1 MARRPIIS
9 LSGRYNTIAAVVGAA
24 LLLSILI
31 LAFLVRPAWAGL
43 QELGREIPVEQQKR
57 DLAKQDLENLKD
69 AETFFDERG
78 DEVEIVNTALPVEPQ
93 VPSILLILEGLAV
106 DSGVQL
112 DGFTPQ
118 QIGAQGGVAEPQDRP
133 AGADTLEITANFSGR
148 YPQLINFLYSL
159 ERSLRIVDVKVINV
173 NAVQGGGSDPVIT
186 GNISFTAYY
195 KTVEGGPQP
204 SATGEGGGAGEGG
217 EGGADAA
224 PPAGGGT

>member
-9 LSGRYNTIAAVVGAA
+9 LSGKYNTIAAVVGVA
-24 LLLSILI
+24 LLLGILI
-31 LAFLVRPAWAGL
+31 LAFLVRPAWARL

-57 DLAKQDLENLKD
+57 DLAKQDLENLGSAK
-69 AETFFDERG
+69 TFFDERA
-78 DEVEIVNTALPVEPQ
+78 DDVETVNAALPIEPQ
-93 VPSILLILEGLAV
+93 VPSILLILEELAV

-118 QIGAQGGVAEPQDRP
+118 QLGAQGGLTEQQARP
-133 AGADTLEITANFSGR
+133 TGVDTLEITANFSGR

-173 NAVQGGGSDPVIT
+173 NAVRGGGNDPVIT

-204 SATGEGGGAGEGG
+204 SETAQTGQDGQDGGAN
-217 EGGADAA
+217 AA
-224 PPAGGGT
+224 PPAGGGP